1 MVIAAF
7 VAVRGRAVRGVRV
20 RGGRVPVGV
29 IMGVSVVFLPV
40 AAIVMRERHA
50 LAASDCRHA
59 LHRNGQGQQQ
69 HSKKAEERLSH
80 RRAL

>member
-29 IMGVSVVFLPV
+29 IMGVSV

-59 LHRNGQGQQQ
+59 LHRKGQGQQQ